1 MDLQFADKST
11 RLYNYVVDIFVIS
24 IIIFFAFFF
33 IVMGFN
39 PEGNVIY
46 YVVCFLGYYGYY
58 FLFEWRMGRTLGKF
72 LTNTKVTNIQ
82 GEPPTI
88 LQILIRT
95 LLRFPL
101 IDGISFLFGSEVG
114 IHDRLSGTRVVRIK

>member
-1 MDLQFADKST
+1 MILADKST
-11 RLYNYVVDIFVIS
+11 RLYNYVVDIFSIS

-39 PEGNVIY
+39 PQENSIF

-58 FLFEWRMGRTLGKF
+58 FLFEWRTGRTLGKF
-72 LTNTKVTNIQ
+72 LTNTKVTDTH
-82 GEPPTI
+82 GEPPTF

-95 LLRFPL
+95 FLRLPI
-101 IDGISFLFGSEVG
+101 IDGISFLFGSEIG
-114 IHDRLSGTRVVRIK
+114 IHDRLSGTRVVKIK

>member
-1 MDLQFADKST
+1 MNLPLAGKNT

-46 YVVCFLGYYGYY
+46 YAVCFLSYYGYY
-58 FLFEWRMGRTLGKF
+58 FLFEWRTARTLGKF
-72 LTNTKVTNIQ
+72 LTNTKVTDAR
-82 GEPPTI
+82 GETPTF

-95 LLRFPL
+95 FLRLPL

-114 IHDRLSGTRVVRIK
+114 IHDMLSGTRVVKV

>member
-1 MDLQFADKST
+1 MNLILADKST

-39 PEGNVIY
+39 PQGNFIFY
-46 YVVCFLGYYGYY
+46 AACFLGYYGYY
-58 FLFEWRMGRTLGKF
+58 FLFEWQTGRTLGKL
-72 LTNTKVTNIQ
+72 LTNTKVTDIN
-82 GEPPTI
+82 GEPPTF

-95 LLRFPL
+95 LLRLPI
-101 IDGISFLFGSEVG
+101 IDGVSFLFGSPLG
-114 IHDRLSGTRVVRIK
+114 IHDRLSMTRVVKIK